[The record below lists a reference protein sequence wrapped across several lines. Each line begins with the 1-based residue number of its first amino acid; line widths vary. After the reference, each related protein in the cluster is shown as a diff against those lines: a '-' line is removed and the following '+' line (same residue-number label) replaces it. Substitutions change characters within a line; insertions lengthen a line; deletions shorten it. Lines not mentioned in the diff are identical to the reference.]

1 MARQFRLARIRPS
14 ADGKTITATVV
25 DRDWTRETYL
35 ACPGDVTVI
44 AQDAEGCP
52 VVRFPERKLAL
63 NVLDFD
69 R

>member
-1 MARQFRLARIRPS
+1 MARQFRLAYIRLS

-25 DRDWTRETYL
+25 DHDWTRETYFE
-35 ACPGDVTVI
+35 CPADVQI
-44 AQDAEGCP
+44 LEQDAEGCP
-52 VVRFPERKLAL
+52 VVRFPKHRLAL